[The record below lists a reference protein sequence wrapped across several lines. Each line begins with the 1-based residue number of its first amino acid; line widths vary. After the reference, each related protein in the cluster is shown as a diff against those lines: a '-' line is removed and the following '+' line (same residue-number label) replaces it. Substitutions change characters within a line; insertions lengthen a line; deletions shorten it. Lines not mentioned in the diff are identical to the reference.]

1 MLRAE
6 EMVTAIV
13 RSKVPEE
20 NAGAY
25 RRETKTTSLVCSRFP
40 GYKGMRTIEPKDV
53 QSDWVTI
60 YSFDSY
66 ENYNRWINS
75 PERALRLK
83 ILHSLA
89 DAETSREQISGL
101 DYWLA
106 PKASSWPPSWRMTL
120 VAFAAILPVSM
131 FIPPLIRPLFPT
143 LPLLGSLLA
152 VAAVTVVMSY
162 ISLPLMVHLFRRW
175 L

>member
-1 MLRAE
+1 MLETE

-13 RSKVPEE
+13 RSKVSEGS
-20 NAGAY
+20 AAAY
-25 RRETKTTSLVCSRFP
+25 RRETKTMSLICSRFP
-40 GYKGMRTIEPKDV
+40 GYKGLRTIEPKDV
-53 QSDWVTI
+53 QSEWVTI

-66 ENYNRWINS
+66 ENYNHWINS
-75 PERALRLK
+75 PERTLQLK
-83 ILHSLA
+83 VLHNLA
-89 DAETSREQISGL
+89 EAETSREQISGL

-106 PKASSWPPSWRMTL
+106 PKTSSWPPSWRMTL
-120 VAFAAILPVSM
+120 VAFSAILPVSL

-143 LPLLGSLLA
+143 LPLLGTLLA
-152 VAAVTVVMSY
+152 VAAVTLVMSY